1 MIVLL
6 SSVRFERFPV
16 LVDRHL
22 FGWKRC
28 NQRKGIFG
36 RTVKPNF
43 EIFRRQDHGHS
54 VWMHVAHQFI
64 GLCRNDRG
72 CHQRP
77 FFLSVLAFENPP
89 IPCKYKRRSRV
100 FTFQP
105 KPVIRRRF
113 SPLASQKLVAGT
125 RQRRVFHPYN
135 EIFGASHASA
145 RPALGFSQHRTAYTQ
160 NSPTLRPVLR

>member
-1 MIVLL
+1 MSQPQNWPCHGLQTDDVSPAKMAEARRRKPYARDHRRDCIQRRDQTT
-6 SSVRFERFPV
+6 S
-16 LVDRHL
+16 
-22 FGWKRC
+22 KR
-28 NQRKGIFG
+28 RLITPSPTF
-36 RTVKPNF
+36 
-43 EIFRRQDHGHS
+43 GHS
-54 VWMHVAHQFI
+54 S
-64 GLCRNDRG
+64 
-72 CHQRP
+72 HQRP
-77 FFLSVLAFENPP
+77 FFLSVLAFEKPPNPG
-89 IPCKYKRRSRV
+89 KYKRRSRV